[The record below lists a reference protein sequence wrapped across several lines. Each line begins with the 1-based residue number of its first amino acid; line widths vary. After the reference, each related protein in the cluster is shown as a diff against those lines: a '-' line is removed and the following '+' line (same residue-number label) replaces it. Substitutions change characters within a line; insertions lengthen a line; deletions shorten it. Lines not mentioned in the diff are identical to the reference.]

1 MFWLALLFGS
11 IIAVGIYWDDLVQG
25 WKALMVECEGDRE

>member
-11 IIAVGIYWDDLVQG
+11 IIAVGIYWDDIVQG
-25 WKALMVECEGDRE
+25 WKVLMLEFSGEDE